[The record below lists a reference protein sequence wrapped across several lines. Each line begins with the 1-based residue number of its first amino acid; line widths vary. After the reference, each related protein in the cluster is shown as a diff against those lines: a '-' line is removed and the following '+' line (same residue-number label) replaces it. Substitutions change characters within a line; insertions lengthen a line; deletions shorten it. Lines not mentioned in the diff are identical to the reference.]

1 MADETTGQ
9 TTGTTGTAT
18 TGETPASTTAGQA
31 TNPAT
36 TGQTTASATQTGQTT
51 TTTTETGASAE
62 GGEEEFDRER
72 AMKTI
77 RTLRE
82 EAKAAV
88 KQIKE
93 VETLRA
99 RVKEID
105 DAKLSEQERL
115 TKRAEEAETKLTQTQ
130 KQTQDRINR
139 YEVQL
144 QASKLGIVDPDAA
157 VKLLDWDRLEYAQ
170 DGTPKDVDAALKAL
184 LAERP
189 YLAAQQQQQ
198 QRPASQASA
207 TNGATRTT
215 APGSRTYQRA
225 ELDDYAFYSKN
236 REDIQLAYKE
246 GRITG

>member
-9 TTGTTGTAT
+9 TTGTTGSSGSTAT
-18 TGETPASTTAGQA
+18 TGETPASTTAGQT

-36 TGQTTASATQTGQTT
+36 AGQTT
-51 TTTTETGASAE
+51 TGATQTTGQTNPTTTETGE
-62 GGEEEFDRER
+62 GDDEFDRER

-115 TKRAEEAETKLTQTQ
+115 TKRAEEAETKLTQAQ

-144 QASKLGIVDPDAA
+144 QASRLGIVDPDAA
-157 VKLLDWDRLEYAQ
+157 VKLLDWDTLEYAQ

-184 LAERP
+184 LADRP
-189 YLAAQQQQQ
+189 YLAAAQQQ

-207 TNGATRTT
+207 TNGATRQAT
-215 APGSRTYQRA
+215 PGSRTYQRA

>member
-1 MADETTGQ
+1 MADETTGT
-9 TTGTTGTAT
+9 TTGTTGSSGSTTT
-18 TGETPASTTAGQA
+18 TGETPASTT
-31 TNPAT
+31 
-36 TGQTTASATQTGQTT
+36 TGQTTNAATAGQTT
-51 TTTTETGASAE
+51 TGATQTTTNPPTTETAE
-62 GGEEEFDRER
+62 GEEEFDRER

-93 VETLRA
+93 AETLRA

-115 TKRAEEAETKLTQTQ
+115 TKRAEEAETKLTQAQ
-130 KQTQDRINR
+130 KHTQDRINR

-157 VKLLDWDRLEYAQ
+157 VKLLDWDRLEYAD
-170 DGTPKDVDAALKAL
+170 DGTPRDVDAALKAL
-184 LAERP
+184 LADRP
-189 YLAAQQQQQ
+189 YLAAAPQQQ

-207 TNGATRTT
+207 TNGATRQT
-215 APGSRTYQRA
+215 APGSRTYARA

>member
-1 MADETTGQ
+1 MADETTGA
-9 TTGTTGTAT
+9 TGTTTT
-18 TGETPASTTAGQA
+18 TGETPAATAGQT

-36 TGQTTASATQTGQTT
+36 TAQPNATPTT
-51 TTTTETGASAE
+51 TTTPTTPETGE
-62 GGEEEFDRER
+62 GEEEFDKDR

-93 VETLRA
+93 METLRA

-115 TKRAEEAETKLTQTQ
+115 TKRAEEAETKLTQAQ
-130 KQTQDRINR
+130 RQTQDRINR

-144 QASKLGIVDPDAA
+144 QASRLGIVDPDAA
-157 VKLLDWDRLEYAQ
+157 VKLLDWDRLEYAA

-184 LAERP
+184 IADRP
-189 YLAAQQQQQ
+189 YLAAAQQ
-198 QRPASQASA
+198 QRAASQASA
-207 TNGATRTT
+207 TNGATRQAT
-215 APGSRTYQRA
+215 PGSRTYQRA

-246 GRITG
+246 GRIVG